1 MKLEDFRI
9 EVSRLTRQDL
19 SVLSKV
25 SVSTIQRAEEGQPI
39 RRLMKARILEGF
51 SKHLGRQVTRDE
63 IDEFQQS

>member
-9 EVSRLTRQDL
+9 EVTRLTRQEL

-39 RRLMKARILEGF
+39 RRLMKARILEGL
-51 SKHLGRQVTRDE
+51 SKHLGRQVQKDE
-63 IDEFQQS
+63 IDEFQ